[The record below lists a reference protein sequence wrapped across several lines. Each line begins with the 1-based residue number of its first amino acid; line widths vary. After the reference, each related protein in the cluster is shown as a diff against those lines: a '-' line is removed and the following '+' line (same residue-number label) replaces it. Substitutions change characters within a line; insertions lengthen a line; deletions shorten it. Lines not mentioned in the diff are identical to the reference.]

1 MSETKYFTVPIPMLQ
16 GMLTGQKSIK
26 DVMVD
31 VMDYSIYYHAKHSVY
46 GENGEMGG
54 YNSMRTQVKAASN
67 FLNIQ
72 TYLERT
78 LSNGEKLYKG
88 FQNKPYSS
96 IAAQI
101 MWDYYN
107 NAKTSHQVALFCA
120 FCAVRSIIGKAEYR
134 KTNKGLILAR
144 MFSYNDAKDFKN
156 SIPERFHR
164 NQGKVM
170 FERYTKELEVREKYA
185 KRYHMDKLLTDL
197 ELSWGLKRYSD
208 HVRGM
213 FLSFSL
219 DYKKL
224 AVVNENSKK
233 KYKLNELKEA
243 KKQATLAVKNSSK
256 TRGQLTTPLKHL

>member
-16 GMLTGQKSIK
+16 GLLAGQKTIK
-26 DVMVD
+26 NVMVN

-54 YNSMRTQVKAASN
+54 YNSMETQLKAASD

-72 TYLERT
+72 TYLQRT
-78 LSNGEKLYKG
+78 LSNGKELYEG
-88 FQNKPYSS
+88 LQNKPYCS

-107 NAKTSHQVALFCA
+107 NPKTDYQLALLCA

-134 KTNKGLILAR
+134 KTNKGLIIAR
-144 MFSYNDAKDFKN
+144 MFGYNDAAAFK
-156 SIPERFHR
+156 SSLPEKFSKYRGR
-164 NQGKVM
+164 VM
-170 FERYTKELEVREKYA
+170 FEHYTKEVEAREKYA

-213 FLSFSL
+213 FISFSL
-219 DYKKL
+219 DYKTL

-233 KYKLNELKEA
+233 KHKLNDLKEV
-243 KKQATLAVKNSSK
+243 KKQAMHAAKKSAI
-256 TRGQLTTPLKHL
+256 PLGRLQRI